1 MRTEF
6 RGTTDTLLLHR
17 IGAEFSGG
25 LVSEIQIPQTGTFS
39 PSFESQEQAKSIS
52 IPSLSNL
59 TLTNGTRKVPFS
71 MIWI

>member
-25 LVSEIQIPQTGTFS
+25 LVSEIQIAQTGTFS
-39 PSFESQEQAKSIS
+39 LSFEGQEQEKSIS

-59 TLTNGTRKVPFS
+59 TLTNGTRKLPFS
-71 MIWI
+71 TIWI

>member
-25 LVSEIQIPQTGTFS
+25 LVSEIEIPQTGTFS
-39 PSFESQEQAKSIS
+39 LSFESQEQAKSIS

-71 MIWI
+71 MY

>member
-25 LVSEIQIPQTGTFS
+25 LVSEIEIPQTGTFF

-71 MIWI
+71 MI